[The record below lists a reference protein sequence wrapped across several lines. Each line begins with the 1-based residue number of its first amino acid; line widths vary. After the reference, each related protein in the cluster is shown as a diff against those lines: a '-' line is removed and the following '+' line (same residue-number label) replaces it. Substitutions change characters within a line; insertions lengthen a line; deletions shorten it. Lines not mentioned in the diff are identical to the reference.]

1 MWYSN
6 KEIIL
11 QQYLIHTKTYL
22 TPELDLHTS
31 KLKKKKK
38 KKKKKEKKSE
48 QTERLFRILRKSQKK
63 KKKNQQKTKSCF
75 GKNSETANYMTF
87 DVIGIAALYA
97 VYPKCP
103 LNLKLIFPLTFWRD
117 CLPKFWD
124 IPYLCL
130 QCFAYLWFIGW
141 ALHVA

>member
-48 QTERLFRILRKSQKK
+48 QTERLLRILRKSQI
-63 KKKNQQKTKSCF
+63 
-75 GKNSETANYMTF
+75 Y
-87 DVIGIAALYA
+87 V
-97 VYPKCP
+97 
-103 LNLKLIFPLTFWRD
+103 
-117 CLPKFWD
+117 
-124 IPYLCL
+124 LCL
-130 QCFAYLWFIGW
+130 YGTEHGAFPDFEIPNAIWIML
-141 ALHVA
+141 

>member
-38 KKKKKEKKSE
+38 KKEKNQNKQKGFSA
-48 QTERLFRILRKSQKK
+48 FCGKAKKK
-63 KKKNQQKTKSCF
+63 KKKNKEKKNQHRNKSCF
-75 GKNSETANYMTF
+75 GKSSETANKMTQNYRL
-87 DVIGIAALYA
+87 AHL
-97 VYPKCP
+97 
-103 LNLKLIFPLTFWRD
+103 LSE
-117 CLPKFWD
+117 CLV
-124 IPYLCL
+124 L
-130 QCFAYLWFIGW
+130 
-141 ALHVA
+141 